1 MFMTTPMFRL
11 LLSLCFV
18 ALLYTSGLTQEKRLI
33 DKVAGTVGA
42 EVILLS
48 DIESQLAYMKA
59 QRGSLPPDAR
69 CMILDNL
76 LGQNLLLHQARL
88 DSIQITEDEVEA
100 QISARV
106 DRILALMN
114 NDYQQFEDYYGKT
127 VSEIRGEFREPIQ
140 NQILIDRMQSK
151 VLSSITITPAEV
163 KSFFNRVPKDSL
175 PYFNSEVELAE
186 IIYYPK
192 VNPAKMQE
200 AYVELSRI
208 RKMIT
213 DDQIEFAEVASKY
226 SDDIGSARV
235 GGDLGWQKR
244 GTFVPEFES
253 VAYNLEPGEL
263 SEIFETPFGYHF
275 VQLLDRRGNM
285 LHTRH
290 ILITPEIEKADLDL
304 AVHVL
309 DSLRHAISRDSL
321 LSFEEAVKAHGDEN
335 VTSYNNGGRMLNPKT
350 GNTFFEIGDLDHR
363 LFFVIDTLQVNQI
376 SAPIASQDPTGKVSY
391 QIIKLL
397 SRSKPHKA
405 SLKTDYSRIREAALS
420 EKKNA
425 HLNKWIE
432 SHINQT
438 FIEVDSAFHGCP
450 NMDQWITT
458 SDIRP

>member
-1 MFMTTPMFRL
+1 MIMTSPMFRI
-11 LLSLCFV
+11 LLSLCLGFAV
-18 ALLYTSGLTQEKRLI
+18 ITTNQAQEKRLI
-33 DKVAGTVGA
+33 DKVTGTVGA
-42 EVILLS
+42 EIILLS
-48 DIESQLAYMKA
+48 DIESQLAYMQS
-59 QRGSLPPDAR
+59 QRGSLPPNAR

-76 LGQNLLLHQARL
+76 LGQNLLLHQARV
-88 DSIQITEDEVEA
+88 DSIQITDDEVES

-114 NDYQQFEDYYGKT
+114 NDFQQFEDYYGKT

-140 NQILIDRMQSK
+140 NQILIDRMQNK
-151 VLSSITITPAEV
+151 VLSSISITPAEV
-163 KSFFNRVPKDSL
+163 KAFFERVPKDSL

-192 VNPAKMQE
+192 VNPVKKQE
-200 AYVELSRI
+200 AYVELSTI

-213 DDQIEFAEVASKY
+213 AEKKDFAEIASTY
-226 SDDIGSARV
+226 SDDVGSARV

-275 VQLLDRRGNM
+275 VQLLERRGNM

-290 ILITPEIEKADLDL
+290 ILITPEIEQADLDL

-309 DSLRHAISRDSL
+309 DSVRHAITRDSTIT
-321 LSFEEAVKAHGDEN
+321 FEAAVKAFGDEN
-335 VTSYNNGGRMLNPKT
+335 VTSYNNGGRMLNPKS

-363 LFFVIDTLQVNQI
+363 LFFVIDTLKVNQI
-376 SAPIASQDPTGKVSY
+376 SSPIASQDPTGKISY

-397 SRSKPHKA
+397 SRSRPHKA

-425 HLNKWIE
+425 HLDKWIE
-432 SHINQT
+432 SHIDRT
-438 FIEVDSAFHGCP
+438 FIEVDPAFHGCP
-450 NMDQWITT
+450 NMDQWI
-458 SDIRP
+458 SASVPRP